1 MSCTSAWRNRSG
13 DCVARAAWCLAGRR
27 GIDDNGGVTHPQG
40 KPNLVTVT
48 LGMMDGTTLTGVTP
62 GFSPHQRDIHVKEGT
77 AAETGAVRFVAGE
90 QVAFVAI
97 HRHGP
102 PASSRGQAIKRKRV
116 KVHVCGG
123 TSHLV
128 DVDATALNNPL
139 GFFGTPSDPE
149 SPYEQMFFYAH
160 GINAKEDAV
169 PLGEMLVRSGA
180 VDPQKLKQGLDLQG
194 AERSVPI
201 GQILVDKH
209 EVDPEAVEQAA
220 KLQERKRLR
229 IGELLISA
237 GWINEEQLQAALAE
251 QKKRKGKRI
260 GELLVELGVIS
271 EEVLCSAL
279 AGKFLLPLVDL
290 DTFPVEPDALY
301 AVPKE
306 IIVKHNVLPIRTTNK
321 TVTLAI
327 GDPLAVD
334 AIEAVRF
341 ATRKRVEEVMVVT
354 SQLKRHVVEAIARL
368 ESETVDQGIEE
379 LVGALS
385 QQEEEDARRL
395 AQAGTAEVSEAD
407 STVIRLVDRIIVD
420 AYRKG
425 ASDIHIE
432 PNGADGNLRV
442 RIRVDGECE
451 EYRELPP
458 TLRRPVVARI
468 KIMASLDISERRKPQ
483 DGKIRFHTKGGYIE
497 LRVATLPTVNDNEDV
512 VMRILASSKPLPPEA
527 MRYSPRNLTELT
539 KLIAKPYGLF
549 LVVGPTGSGK
559 TTTLHSILGSLNTVK
574 KIWTAEDPVEITQ
587 PGLRQVQM
595 QPKVGLTFA
604 AALRS
609 FLRADPDII
618 MVGEMRDQETASI
631 AVEASLTGH
640 LVLSTLHTNS
650 APETI
655 TRLIDMGLDPFS
667 FADALLGVLAQ
678 RLARCLC
685 PTCKEFT
692 EGTRRQYDELREA
705 YGAADWDAQVNVP
718 FGPAFKLA
726 VAKGCES
733 CKHTGYKG
741 RVGLHELLVV
751 DDELREAIGH
761 RAPIEHLR
769 GIARRSGMTT
779 LLEDGVR
786 KVMEGVTDL
795 QQVLSV
801 CSR

>member
-1 MSCTSAWRNRSG
+1 M
-13 DCVARAAWCLAGRR
+13 
-27 GIDDNGGVTHPQG
+27 THPQG

-48 LGMMDGTTLTGVTP
+48 LGLMDGTTVTGVTL

-77 AAETGAVRFVAGE
+77 GEPGGVRFVAGE

-97 HRHGP
+97 HRQGP
-102 PASSRGQAIKRKRV
+102 PASSRGQTIKRKRV
-116 KVHVCGG
+116 RVHVCGG

-128 DVDATALNNPL
+128 DVDATALSNPL

-180 VDPQKLKQGLDLQG
+180 VDPQKLKQGLELQG

-237 GWINEEQLQAALAE
+237 GWITEEQLQAALAE

-290 DTFPVEPDALY
+290 DTWPVQPEALY

-306 IIVKHNVLPIRTTNK
+306 IIVKHNVLPIRATDK
-321 TVTLAI
+321 VVTLAI

-368 ESETVDQGIEE
+368 ESETVEQGIEE
-379 LVGALS
+379 LVVALS
-385 QQEEEDARRL
+385 QEEEEDARRL
-395 AQAGTAEVSEAD
+395 AQADAAEVSEAD

-432 PNGADGNLRV
+432 PNGAEGKVRV

-451 EYRELPP
+451 EYWELPP
-458 TLRRPVVARI
+458 SLRRPVVARI

-483 DGKIRFHTKGGYIE
+483 DGKIRFHTKGGCIE

-527 MRYSPRNLTELT
+527 MRYSPRNLAELT

-549 LVVGPTGSGK
+549 LVVGLTGSGK
-559 TTTLHSILGSLNTVK
+559 TTTLHSILGSLNTVRK

-587 PGLRQVQM
+587 PGLSQVQM

-685 PTCKEFT
+685 PACKEVR

-718 FGPAFKLA
+718 FGPTFKLA
-726 VAKGCES
+726 MAKGCES
-733 CKHTGYKG
+733 CKHAGYKG

-769 GIARRSGMTT
+769 GIARKGAMTT
-779 LLEDGVR
+779 LLQDGIR
-786 KVMEGVTDL
+786 KVLEGVTDL
-795 QQVLSV
+795 HQVLSV